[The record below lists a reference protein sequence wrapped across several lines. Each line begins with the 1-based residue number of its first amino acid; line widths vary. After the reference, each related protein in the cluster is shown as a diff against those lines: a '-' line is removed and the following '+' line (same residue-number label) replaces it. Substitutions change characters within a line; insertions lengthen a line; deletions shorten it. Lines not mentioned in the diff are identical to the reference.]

1 MSSIIHFYVA
11 PDDATAAGGPGDGVA
26 AKYGNFDA
34 YTALF
39 EWEALLT
46 GGDAIELI
54 ENDDSPTIGDPDDL
68 IFRARG
74 ELVAA
79 LAGAGPGRLAQV
91 TREWI
96 AGDEA
101 GVDDEELALELITEV
116 AGLARTAQATGRHLY
131 VQET

>member
-1 MSSIIHFYVA
+1 MSSIIDFYIA
-11 PDDATAAGGPGDGVA
+11 PDDAAAAGGSGDGES

-46 GGDAIELI
+46 DGDAIELI
-54 ENDDSPTIGDPDDL
+54 ENCDAPTIGDPDDL

-79 LAGAGPGRLAQV
+79 LAGASLERLAQV

-96 AGDEA
+96 ADHGA
-101 GVDDEELALELITEV
+101 GVDDEELALELIAAV
-116 AGLARTAQATGRHLY
+116 AGLARTAQATDRHLY
-131 VQET
+131 LQVI

>member
-1 MSSIIHFYVA
+1 
-11 PDDATAAGGPGDGVA
+11 
-26 AKYGNFDA
+26 
-34 YTALF
+34 
-39 EWEALLT
+39 
-46 GGDAIELI
+46 
-54 ENDDSPTIGDPDDL
+54 
-68 IFRARG
+68 
-74 ELVAA
+74 VAA